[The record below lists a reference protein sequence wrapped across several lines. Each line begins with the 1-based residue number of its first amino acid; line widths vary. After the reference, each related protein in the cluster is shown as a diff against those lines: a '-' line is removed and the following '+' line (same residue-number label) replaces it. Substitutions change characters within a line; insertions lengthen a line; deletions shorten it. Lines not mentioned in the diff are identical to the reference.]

1 VKSGFI
7 RRIAVCFL
15 AYGAC
20 FAELSLAPIFN
31 DGAVLQCEMPVNI
44 WGTAEPGDTVTV
56 SFAGQEKKT
65 VASENGRWQVQL
77 DPLENTDEPRELIA
91 SVGNQQSSIGNVTVG
106 EVWLASGQSNMV
118 QPLRNSHNGAERL
131 AQTIPDIHFVIVPQ
145 KTGLPVKQPLTPEE
159 LAWKSFS
166 PETNTNLAS
175 VAFYF
180 AEQIQ
185 QKTGRQVGI
194 IQSSYGGTPC
204 EAWTS
209 QAALAAQPELKYLSD
224 EIGKGLASG
233 KTKEEW
239 LLQIK
244 EYDEARR
251 SWDRMKSDS
260 RPPKPVPVGRDNPW
274 SSKSPA
280 VLYENMIAPLIPYT
294 ARGVIW
300 YQGEANAGRPDEYR
314 VLFPAL
320 IESWRTAWGRS
331 DWPFFFV
338 QLAAYGHPSPLW
350 KELCAAQTF
359 TRDTVKNTG
368 MALAIDCGD
377 EKDIH
382 PRAKQPVGERLAR
395 LALAQVY
402 SQDIVSRGPSV
413 KNLETIGDRVLVEFQ
428 YVEKGLKTG
437 DGESEVPGFELAG
450 PDRKFYPSAAF
461 ILSNDTVEVMSQAV
475 PEPVLIRYAWANFP
489 KPQVTLQNSAGL
501 PAEPFNLKLDN
512 RAKRSGI
519 QAARP

>member
-1 VKSGFI
+1 VKNGFI
-7 RRIAVCFL
+7 GGIAGCFL
-15 AYGAC
+15 AHGAC
-20 FAELSLAPIFN
+20 FAQLSVAPIFN

-44 WGTAEPGDTVTV
+44 WGTAEPGDMVTV
-56 SFAGQEKKT
+56 SFAGQERK
-65 VASENGRWQVQL
+65 VEASESGRWQAQL
-77 DPLENTDEPRELIA
+77 EPMPPSSEPRLLR
-91 SVGNQQSSIGNVTVG
+91 VQSSLTDQYVTLSNVVVG

-118 QPLRNSHNGAERL
+118 RPLKNSHNGADRL
-131 AQTIPDIHFVIVPQ
+131 AQTMPDIHFVVVPQ
-145 KTGLPVKQPLTPEE
+145 KTGLPVEQPLTPEE
-159 LAWKSFS
+159 LAWRSFS
-166 PETNTNLAS
+166 PETSTDMAA

-194 IQSSYGGTPC
+194 IQSSHGGTPC

-239 LLQIK
+239 LQQIK
-244 EYDEARR
+244 EYEEARR
-251 SWDRMKSDS
+251 LWDRMKSDA
-260 RPPKPVPVGRDNPW
+260 RPPKPAPVGRDNPW
-274 SSKSPA
+274 SSKSPS

-294 ARGVIW
+294 TRGVIW

-314 VLFPAL
+314 ILFPAL
-320 IESWRTAWGRS
+320 IESWRTAWGRP

-338 QLAAYGHPSPLW
+338 QLAAYGHSSPLW
-350 KELCAAQTF
+350 KALCAAQTF

-402 SQDIVSRGPSV
+402 GQDIASRGPAV
-413 KNLETIGDRVLVEFQ
+413 KNLEIKGDRVMVQFQ
-428 YVEKGLKTG
+428 YFEKGLKTG
-437 DGESEVPGFELAG
+437 DGESAVPGFELAG
-450 PDRKFYPSAAF
+450 PDRKFHPAAAS
-461 ILSNDTVEVMSQAV
+461 IIANDTVEVMSEAV

-489 KPQVTLQNSAGL
+489 KPPVTLQNSAGL
-501 PAEPFNLKLDN
+501 PAEPFNRKLDN
-512 RAKRSGI
+512 GAKKGGS
-519 QAARP
+519 